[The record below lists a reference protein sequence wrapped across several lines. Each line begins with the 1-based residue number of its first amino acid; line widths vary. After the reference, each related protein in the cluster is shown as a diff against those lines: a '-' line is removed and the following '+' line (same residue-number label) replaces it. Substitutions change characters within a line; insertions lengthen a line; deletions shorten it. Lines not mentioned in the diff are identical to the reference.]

1 MATNFEALSPEDV
14 CIFLQEEI
22 STISKDVLE
31 KIVENKID
39 REVFLTL
46 TDTYLREIAPLL
58 CDRLKIMLLVTK
70 LWDKDKTTTI
80 CFPELP
86 FSVC

>member
-14 CIFLQEEI
+14 STFLQDEV

-31 KIVENKID
+31 KIVEHKING
-39 REVFLTL
+39 EVFLTL

-58 CDRLKIMLLVTK
+58 GDLLKIMLLVTK
-70 LWDKDKTTTI
+70 LRDKDKTATVS
-80 CFPELP
+80 FPE
-86 FSVC
+86 